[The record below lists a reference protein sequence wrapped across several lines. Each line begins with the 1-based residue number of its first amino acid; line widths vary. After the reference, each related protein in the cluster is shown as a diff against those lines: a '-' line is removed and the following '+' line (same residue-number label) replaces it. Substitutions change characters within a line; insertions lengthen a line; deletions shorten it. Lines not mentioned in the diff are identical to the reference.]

1 MSTNATPPGPKSNHL
16 LSNAQ
21 FDCNACEKPNVTDS
35 KLAWDACLDRGA
47 VPEYYLS
54 IVLVTRSDDYATDQR
69 HRLQNM
75 IDSTYI
81 LAMRTRMKIELLII
95 EWNPV
100 IGRQRIKDIF
110 RFRRSEY
117 LEYRIISVPK
127 KIHDTRLNVGNI
139 PLHDY
144 EGKNVGIRFARGE
157 FVLCTN
163 QDNIWSWNM
172 HNAVASQAFRANMFY
187 TQYQDRHDNHADKL
201 PKTLVRLPSFPTD
214 EKIFNACPINAFG
227 YGQFQLP
234 KPEPIDL
241 DNFFRIGQHAGDF
254 ILAHRDTW
262 RIPRGFRE
270 AGGTAW
276 LDMEF
281 LMTAQWTFDIPV
293 TFTWNTLSCHQ
304 DHENIWENNLAAQ
317 NDNKNI
323 DLSKMLAK
331 ETKYVNQ
338 KGRWALYDV
347 DIWEMGLECSVFRG
361 GTGII

>member
-1 MSTNATPPGPKSNHL
+1 MPLSFKHSLSYSKMSVSPFKVWAISKLDLWATYFKYSAQIHRAVTTQGAGLYHTTPAQALCLTDTNHSCRLLFIGRHTDQVFTLEYEKNTIPWQTCIHVVRWKNRKQQTEAQTQKSHISFFLSLVCSPLCLSFHMQQLMKDKPRWLLFILVLLSSLALVFTISHFSTLDMSADAIPPGPDSSHL

-35 KLAWDACLDRGA
+35 KLAWDACLNRGA

-110 RFRRSEY
+110 RFVCVMRWSERACACIFIGTGIGRFRRSEY

-163 QDNIWSWNM
+163 Q
-172 HNAVASQAFRANMFY
+172 
-187 TQYQDRHDNHADKL
+187 
-201 PKTLVRLPSFPTD
+201 
-214 EKIFNACPINAFG
+214 G
-227 YGQFQLP
+227 
-234 KPEPIDL
+234 
-241 DNFFRIGQHAGDF
+241 
-254 ILAHRDTW
+254 
-262 RIPRGFRE
+262 
-270 AGGTAW
+270 
-276 LDMEF
+276 
-281 LMTAQWTFDIPV
+281 
-293 TFTWNTLSCHQ
+293 
-304 DHENIWENNLAAQ
+304 
-317 NDNKNI
+317 
-323 DLSKMLAK
+323 
-331 ETKYVNQ
+331 
-338 KGRWALYDV
+338 
-347 DIWEMGLECSVFRG
+347 
-361 GTGII
+361 